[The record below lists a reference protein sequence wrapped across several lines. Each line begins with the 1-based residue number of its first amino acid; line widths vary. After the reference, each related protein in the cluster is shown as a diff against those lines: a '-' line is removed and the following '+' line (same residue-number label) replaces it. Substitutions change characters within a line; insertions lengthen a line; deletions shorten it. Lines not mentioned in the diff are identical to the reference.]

1 VGMLSGRWAKG
12 DTRVDECTPQVYNP
26 KKETIPSQPGDIY
39 PKGRGIAVFVILTQT
54 RLNGQQVY
62 RTVCYGPFET
72 AAEAHYLAR
81 ECLDGEPATVIQ
93 LLPLV
98 STGLTSGVAE
108 AIQPRATTRVSGPR
122 KDSYPT

>member
-12 DTRVDECTPQVYNP
+12 DTRVDECTPQVYKP
-26 KKETIPSQPGDIY
+26 KKETISSEPGDIY
-39 PKGRGIAVFVILTQT
+39 PEGRELLVFVILTQT
-54 RLNGQQVY
+54 KLNGQQVY

-81 ECLDGEPATVIQ
+81 ERLDGEPATVIQ

-98 STGLTSGVAE
+98 STGLTSGVAGAE
-108 AIQPRATTRVSGPR
+108 SPQRQLF
-122 KDSYPT
+122 SY

>member
-1 VGMLSGRWAKG
+1 M
-12 DTRVDECTPQVYNP
+12 
-26 KKETIPSQPGDIY
+26 
-39 PKGRGIAVFVILTQT
+39 FVILTQT

-98 STGLTSGVAE
+98 LTGLTSGVAD
-108 AIQPRATTRVSGPR
+108 AVQTRATTRNPSMLSITAAGDPATARSGG
-122 KDSYPT
+122 